1 MAENTLLGGDEMT
14 QAYQACISS
23 KDADIKA
30 QACAKYKQLSS
41 MQDAPTADK
50 PVPFAEGGAV
60 EAGYT
65 DGGEIQEDV
74 FSLFDEPVEGDMEME
89 DDMIEDEGETLGF
102 LDRAI
107 TVLDEEQYSK
117 LEEVVKMHPEL
128 PMMVDAIIMSVEEF
142 EEEGM
147 VEGPGDGTSDSIPA
161 KLSDGEFVM
170 TAKAVK
176 QIGVDK
182 LMKMMKKAEEAFDST
197 ETSDN
202 QEYACGG
209 FVQRSISK

>member
-60 EAGYT
+60 EAEYA

-74 FSLFDEPVEGDMEME
+74 FSLFEEPVEDDIEME
-89 DDMIEDEGETLGF
+89 DGMLEDEGETLGF
-102 LDRAI
+102 LDRAV

-197 ETSDN
+197 ETSGD

-209 FVQRSISK
+209 FVQRSK